1 MRTILN
7 NDFFKKKE
15 REKGERSTC
24 YSQNFSQ
31 LILPNGL
38 MGLLNLERSITQI
51 LGGPLKFPKDL
62 QVLGKCLERKINK
75 FWNHSKYTQKIFQTQ
90 ILIPPKIQT
99 HFCTETLW
107 YPCLPHA
114 NLCIFHLHTN
124 SELPGTVHNPGRVV
138 QNIQKYINIKI
149 QQSNLNFR

>member
-1 MRTILN
+1 MWFSWWFNMKVVANFNKIYVSSEHS
-7 NDFFKKKE
+7 FK
-15 REKGERSTC
+15 
-24 YSQNFSQ
+24 F
-31 LILPNGL
+31 
-38 MGLLNLERSITQI
+38 SITQI

-124 SELPGTVHNPGRVV
+124 SESPGTVHTPGRFVKKKQNCVV
-138 QNIQKYINIKI
+138 QCVK
-149 QQSNLNFR
+149 NFHLFMVVLKKKKTTRLVLKEK